1 MIYPSESLNLLGW
14 SLSGYYC
21 WCDKLPV
28 GNGRGLSTIGDFPS
42 NFSRG
47 AVPASK
53 LLRKPQL
60 ASQS

>member
-1 MIYPSESLNLLGW
+1 MICSSESLNLLGS
-14 SLSGYYC
+14 SLWGYYS
-21 WCDKLPV
+21 WCDNRPV
-28 GNGRGLSTIGDFPS
+28 GSGHGLSTIGDFSS

-60 ASQS
+60 ASRS